1 MSDSHADLPRRD
13 ANFAALTPLD
23 YIARAAQVHGDR
35 LAIVHG
41 PVRRNW
47 RDTYAR
53 TRRLAS
59 ALAQA
64 GIERGDVVA
73 VLMPNTPAMV
83 EAHFGVPMAGAVLAA
98 LNYRLDAASLVY
110 MIEHS
115 GAKML
120 LVDAEFGAC
129 ALEIEAACPGLRV
142 IVDSDPVGP
151 GAFSLDRMR
160 GWTDYETFLTGG
172 DPDFAWLRPL
182 DEWDAI
188 ALNYTSGTTGKPKG
202 VVLHHRGAAL
212 SALSI
217 VLDWDIPMH
226 PVYLWTLPL
235 FHCNGW
241 SCAWALAARAG
252 VNVCLRRVDAARV
265 VDLMC
270 TERVTHYCGAPIV
283 QTLIADEI
291 DTRLG
296 DWHARSA
303 RAVHALLAGAAPSP
317 TLFKRLEALG
327 IVPSHGYGLTETYGP
342 AAICVPR
349 DEWDALD
356 PAERAA
362 KRARQGVAYQLQ
374 GALSVLHPE
383 TLEPVPAD
391 GMTIGELMFRGNLC
405 MKGYLANEEATG
417 KAFAQGWFHTGDLA
431 VQWPDGYV
439 QIKDRSKD
447 IIISGGENISSI
459 DVENALYQHPAV
471 SAVAVVAML
480 DDKWGEV
487 PCAFVETRPG
497 MQVTE
502 DELIAHCRT
511 RLAGFKMPKAIRF
524 EPLPKTSTGKIQKH
538 ELRARLTARLRE
550 DVAETSVSSQ

>member
-1 MSDSHADLPRRD
+1 MSDSQADLPRRD

-23 YIARAAQVHGDR
+23 YIARAAEVHGDR
-35 LAIVHG
+35 LAVVHG

-64 GIERGDVVA
+64 GVERGDVVA

-98 LNYRLDAASLVY
+98 LNHRLDAASLVY
-110 MIEHS
+110 MLEHG
-115 GAKML
+115 GAKVL
-120 LVDAEFGAC
+120 LVDAEFAAR
-129 ALEIEAACPGLRV
+129 ALEIEAACPNLRV
-142 IVDSDPVGP
+142 IVDTDPVAP

-160 GWTDYETFLTGG
+160 GWTNYEDFLAGG
-172 DPDFAWLRPL
+172 DPQFAWLRPL

-252 VNVCLRRVDAARV
+252 VNVCLRRVDAALV

-270 TERVTHYCGAPIV
+270 SERVTHYCGAPIV
-283 QTLIADEI
+283 QTLVADEI
-291 DTRLG
+291 DARLG
-296 DWHARSA
+296 EWHARSA

-317 TLFKRLEALG
+317 TLIKRLETLG

-374 GALSVLHPE
+374 RGLSVRHPE

-391 GMTIGELMFRGNLC
+391 GTTIGELMFRGNLC
-405 MKGYLANEEATG
+405 MKGYLANPEATD
-417 KAFAQGWFHTGDLA
+417 KAFAHGWFHTGDLA

-471 SAVAVVAML
+471 GAVAVVAMP
-480 DDKWGEV
+480 DEKWGEV
-487 PCAFVETRPG
+487 PCAFVETRPN
-497 MQVTE
+497 MQVTA

-538 ELRARLTARLRE
+538 ELRARLTVVLRE
-550 DVAETSVSSQ
+550 AVAETSVSTQ

>member
-1 MSDSHADLPRRD
+1 MSDSEADLPRRD

-23 YIARAAQVHGDR
+23 YIARAAEVHGDR
-35 LAIVHG
+35 PGVVHG

-59 ALAQA
+59 ALVQA
-64 GIERGDVVA
+64 GVERGDVVA
-73 VLMPNTPAMV
+73 VLMPNTPAMI

-98 LNYRLDAASLVY
+98 LNHRLDAASLVY
-110 MIEHS
+110 MLGHC
-115 GAKML
+115 GAKVL
-120 LVDAEFGAC
+120 LVDVEFAVR
-129 ALEIEAACPGLRV
+129 ALEIEAACPHLRV
-142 IVDSDPVGP
+142 IVDMDPVAP
-151 GAFSLDRMR
+151 VAFSLDHMH
-160 GWTDYETFLTGG
+160 GWTVYEDFLAGG
-172 DPDFAWLRPL
+172 DPHFTWLRPL

-212 SALSI
+212 SALSV
-217 VLDWDIPMH
+217 VLDWDMPMH

-252 VNVCLRRVDAARV
+252 ANVCLRRVDAARV

-270 TERVTHYCGAPIV
+270 AEGVTHYCGAPIV
-283 QTLIADEI
+283 QTLLADEI
-291 DTRLG
+291 DARL
-296 DWHARSA
+296 DQWHARGA

-317 TLFKRLEALG
+317 TLIDRLETLG

-349 DEWDALD
+349 DEWAALD
-356 PAERAA
+356 SAERAA
-362 KRARQGVAYQLQ
+362 HRARQGVAYQLQ
-374 GALSVLHPE
+374 RGLTVRHPD

-391 GMTIGELMFRGNLC
+391 GTTIGELMFRGNLC
-405 MKGYLANEEATG
+405 MKGYLANAEATD
-417 KAFAQGWFHTGDLA
+417 KAFAGGWFHTGDLA

-471 SAVAVVAML
+471 SAVAVVAMP

-487 PCAFVETRPG
+487 PCAFVEIRPN
-497 MQVTE
+497 MQVSA

-538 ELRARLTARLRE
+538 ELRARLAVALRE
-550 DVAETSVSSQ
+550 AVAGTPVST